1 VEFDSNWQNTF
12 DEIGRRA
19 HDWYSA
25 FARQSAR
32 TGFSSLVEPV
42 APYNRSGIL
51 APVVAVAGVVG
62 IIVLAGVVV
71 AASAVAAAALLA
83 VIFLLTEIFGYD
95 LSLAVPTAPNH

>member
-1 VEFDSNWQNTF
+1 MEFDSNWQNTF

-25 FARQSAR
+25 FARQSGR
-32 TGFSSLVEPV
+32 PRFSSLVEPV

-51 APVVAVAGVVG
+51 APVVAVAGAVG

-95 LSLAVPTAPNH
+95 LSLAVPAAPNR

>member
-12 DEIGRRA
+12 DELGRRA

-25 FARQSAR
+25 FARQSGRA
-32 TGFSSLVEPV
+32 GFSSLVEPV

-51 APVVAVAGVVG
+51 APVVAVAGAVG

-95 LSLAVPTAPNH
+95 LSLTVPTAPHR

>member
-1 VEFDSNWQNTF
+1 MEFDSNWQNTF

-25 FARQSAR
+25 FARQSGR
-32 TGFSSLVEPV
+32 PPFSSLVEPV

-51 APVVAVAGVVG
+51 APIVAVAGAVG

-95 LSLAVPTAPNH
+95 LSLAVPATPNR